1 MFCVKMCMEHM
12 DAINVQIAESFSYY
26 DQNRRLYLSART
38 ASLVT
43 LAIRRFR
50 RQKRNGRGF

>member
-1 MFCVKMCMEHM
+1 MKMCKEHM

>member
-1 MFCVKMCMEHM
+1 MKISKEHM

-26 DQNRRLYLSART
+26 DQNRRLYFSART

-50 RQKRNGRGF
+50 RQKRNDRGF